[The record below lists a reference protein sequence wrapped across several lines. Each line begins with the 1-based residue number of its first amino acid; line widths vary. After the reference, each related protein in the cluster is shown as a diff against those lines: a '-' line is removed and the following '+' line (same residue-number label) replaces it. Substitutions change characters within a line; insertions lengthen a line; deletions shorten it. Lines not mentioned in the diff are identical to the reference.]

1 MAMERECTPQ
11 GYLCRWRWLAIA
23 ILLAVGIVA
32 CDTKDDATIKVG
44 ILHSMSGTMAFSE
57 RDLVDVLIMA
67 IEEIN
72 ASGGVLGRQLEPV
85 LADGASNWWQ
95 FSKEA
100 ERLIVQERVAVL
112 FGCWTSSSRIA
123 VKPIVERYEHLLFY
137 PLQYEGLEQSPNIIY
152 TGATPNQQIIPGVHW
167 ALENIG
173 QSVYLLGS
181 DYIFPRA
188 ANMLIKD
195 QLKNRGIEPLGEMYL
210 PLGSSDISRAIEDIR
225 RLKPDLVFNTING
238 DSNIAFFNG
247 LSGLQETKVVSFS
260 IAEPEVLA
268 IGIDQM
274 LGHYAV
280 WNYFQSIDS
289 PENRQFVSAFKAR
302 FGKERVVNDPMEAT
316 YIGIKLWVQG
326 VAAAG
331 TFDPLRVKHALGYQ
345 SLNAPQGI
353 VSVDMGS
360 QHLWKT
366 VRIGRVQS
374 DGQFEIVWRSDS
386 PIRPT
391 PFPKYHSRSI
401 WLQRLQEL
409 KYR

>member
-1 MAMERECTPQ
+1 M
-11 GYLCRWRWLAIA
+11 
-23 ILLAVGIVA
+23 LLATGLAA
-32 CDTKDDATIKVG
+32 CDTEKDATIKVG

-57 RDLVDVLIMA
+57 RDLVDVLTMA

-72 ASGGVLGRQLEPV
+72 ADGGVLGRQLEPV
-85 LADGASNWWQ
+85 VADGASNWQQ
-95 FSKEA
+95 FSSQA
-100 ERLIVQERVAVL
+100 ERLITQEGVAVL
-112 FGCWTSSSRIA
+112 FGCWTSGSRIA
-123 VKPIVERYEHLLFY
+123 VKPIVERYQNLLFY

-152 TGATPNQQIIPGVHW
+152 TGAAPNQQIIPSVHW

-173 QSVYLLGS
+173 EGIYLLGS

-195 QLKNRGIEPLGEMYL
+195 QLKNRGIEPLGESYL
-210 PLGSSDISRAIEDIR
+210 PLGSLDVSAVVEDIR

-247 LSGLQETKVVSFS
+247 LSGLEGTKVVSFS
-260 IAEPEVLA
+260 LAEPEILA
-268 IGIDQM
+268 IGIEKM

-280 WNYFQSIDS
+280 WNYFQSIEGE
-289 PENRQFVSAFKAR
+289 ENRQFVNSFKKR
-302 FGKERVVNDPMEAT
+302 FGEHRVVNDPMEAT

-326 VAAAG
+326 VIAAG
-331 TFDPLRVKHALGYQ
+331 TFDPMRVKNALGYQ

-353 VSVDMGS
+353 VSVDMGT

-366 VRIGRVQS
+366 VRIGRVGD
-374 DGQFEIVWRSDS
+374 DGQFDIVWRSDS

-391 PFPKYHSRSI
+391 PFPKYHSRSV

-409 KYR
+409 EYR